1 MCQGRIGLSC
11 QACCGDQKRGMLR
24 HQLQL
29 NVSLQVPFLATS
41 GNNDVDRPFREG
53 RGREEECGSLFTSH
67 RSRCWEKRNK
77 EKGLGKGPGPGP
89 RDCFLGQGTW

>member
-11 QACCGDQKRGMLR
+11 QACFGDQKRGMLR

-53 RGREEECGSLFTSH
+53 RGREEDCGSLFTSH
-67 RSRCWEKRNK
+67 GLDAGKSGIRK
-77 EKGLGKGPGPGP
+77 KGL
-89 RDCFLGQGTW
+89 